1 MKYLLDTHII
11 FWAVCNEDR
20 LPAKILNIINSQEN
34 DIYFS
39 SASVWEVVMK
49 HRKNPKNMPVD
60 GQIFLDACLK
70 ASFIPLPIE
79 NAHVLAVDELQKSTE
94 KIHNDPFDR
103 ILIAQAKT
111 ENMIFI
117 THDSLLTGYDEKCIM
132 KI

>member
-20 LPAKILNIINSQEN
+20 LPAEILNIINSQEN

-39 SASVWEVVMK
+39 SASVWEVVIK

-60 GQIFLDACLK
+60 GQNLLNCLK

-79 NAHVLAVDELQKSTE
+79 NAHVLAVDELQRSTE
-94 KIHNDPFDR
+94 KIYNDPFDR

-117 THDSLLTGYDEKCIM
+117 THDSLLTGYDERCIM